1 MKTSLIFL
9 TNLEIIKPLTQHLK
23 NDKKTH
29 SGSNRISPCLWPRS

>member
-9 TNLEIIKPLTQHLK
+9 TNLEIIKPLIQYLK

-29 SGSNRISPCLWPRS
+29 SGGNRISPCLWPRS

>member
-23 NDKKTH
+23 NDKETH
-29 SGSNRISPCLWPRS
+29 SGSNRISPCLWLRS